1 MQCGSSTLVGDG
13 VDCWSLCGAGRRGA
27 VGRMER
33 VQGVCREGAQL
44 CLGHLSA
51 AITEVW
57 MRKPGRHPGP
67 PLVLGAPLPGFS
79 LAAHLSTRYLSS
91 LCRRPAVDVS
101 PHRFVLSSNSPP
113 PEPPLCLLLL
123 VCRSINHK
131 HFELSMS
138 HTELYNSCPKFTL
151 PLQFLRLV
159 NVHTIP

>member
-1 MQCGSSTLVGDG
+1 M
-13 VDCWSLCGAGRRGA
+13 
-27 VGRMER
+27 GRMEQ

-57 MRKPGRHPGP
+57 VRKPGRHPGP

-79 LAAHLSTRYLSS
+79 LAAHLSTRHLSS

-123 VCRSINHK
+123 VCRSQMETGFLGLFRLPFSGPAHPNSYRTSVTHDPP
-131 HFELSMS
+131 EL
-138 HTELYNSCPKFTL
+138 F
-151 PLQFLRLV
+151 
-159 NVHTIP
+159 